1 MSIEDSSQIL
11 EKGYKL
17 TLGSGWMETD
27 YKTGEY
33 GHDNKQGIEA
43 NFQANSKDAEIKILP
58 VEYQCDQRQQRV
70 RGLTEDVVTTSTG
83 KEIADLPTTEPITA
97 FAVCIRYRPIAS
109 PEVEYYTH
117 TASAGDALAVAC
129 WISQFESD
137 PTLIEN
143 LINVHNGAHEYP
155 SDDKDR
161 LDNAFGGT
169 ASRCLFEGKVTQS
182 HEVEIPF
189 RYGPALEGFPE
200 THLGVPCVPEA
211 IDCLVGVV
219 SHSAW
224 EEYNLTEN
232 AFKSP
237 VERIGPGEYEL
248 DQQVSEQLQAVSVS
262 ELMPRY
268 LGN

>member
-1 MSIEDSSQIL
+1 MGIEDSSQIL
-11 EKGYKL
+11 KKGYKL
-17 TLGSGWMETD
+17 TLGSEWTETD

-33 GHDNKQGIEA
+33 GPENTQGIEA
-43 NFQANSKDAEIKILP
+43 NFQASSNDANIEILP
-58 VEYQCDQRQQRV
+58 VKYQCDQHQQRV
-70 RGLTEDVVTTSTG
+70 HGLTKDVSAVSTSE
-83 KEIADLPTTEPITA
+83 EIANLPTTDPITT
-97 FAVCIRYRPIAS
+97 FAVCLQYRPVAS
-109 PEVEYYTH
+109 PEVECYTY
-117 TASAGDALAVAC
+117 TASAGDALAVTC

-137 PTLIEN
+137 PMLIED
-143 LINVHNGAHEYP
+143 LINAHEGVHEHL
-155 SDDKDR
+155 SDDKAR
-161 LDNAFGGT
+161 LNNAFGDT

-189 RYGPALEGFPE
+189 RYGPVLEAFPE
-200 THLGVPCVPEA
+200 THLGVPCVPKA

-224 EEYNLTEN
+224 EEHGLTEN

-248 DQQVSEQLQAVSVS
+248 DQRVSEQLQDVSVS
-262 ELMPRY
+262 ELTPRY